1 MSAKTDV
8 ENVSR
13 LDGLKWV
20 VVAALVFAGA
30 VGNSYFGS
38 ESILYRAIGLVA
50 VAIVAVA
57 IAMQTEK
64 GQAFWGLL
72 RDAKAEVRKVVW
84 PTRQETV
91 QTTVIVVLVV
101 LLMSLVLWGL
111 DSLLGWIVSSLI
123 R

>member
-1 MSAKTDV
+1 MV
-8 ENVSR
+8 
-13 LDGLKWV
+13 LKWL
-20 VVAALVFAGA
+20 VVALLVAGGA
-30 VGNSYFGS
+30 VGNSYFGD
-38 ESILYRAIGLVA
+38 ESVLYRAIGLVVLGVVGCF
-50 VAIVAVA
+50 VAL
-57 IAMQTEK
+57 QTEK
-64 GQAFWGLL
+64 GQCSGDCF

-91 QTTVIVVLVV
+91 QTTVIVSFLVV

>member
-1 MSAKTDV
+1 MSGKTDV
-8 ENVSR
+8 ESVSR
-13 LDGLKWV
+13 LDGLKWAV
-20 VVAALVFAGA
+20 VVALIIAGA

-50 VAIVAVA
+50 VATVAVGVA
-57 IAMQTEK
+57 LQTAK
-64 GQAFWGLL
+64 GQVFWGLL

>member
-1 MSAKTDV
+1 MSGKTDV

-13 LDGLKWV
+13 LDGLKWLV
-20 VVAALVFAGA
+20 VTLLVLAGA
-30 VGNSYFGS
+30 GGNVYFGG
-38 ESILYRAIGLVA
+38 ESVLYRTIGLVVLA
-50 VAIVAVA
+50 VAAIAV
-57 IAMQTEK
+57 AMQTGK
-64 GQAFWGLL
+64 GQSFWGLL

-91 QTTVIVVLVV
+91 QTTVIVVIVV